1 MLSLLQKKPPKHW
14 NTITLIPLN
23 PNASLNNDT
32 MQRQLFP
39 KDEVLHNTIKSIE
52 FQRLLGTDA
61 TTKEGQDYIAEY
73 YDVATN
79 WEELKK
85 QGREKGTIADA
96 ASAYYYLLKTVKYE
110 SKKDNIWMTFYEG
123 LH

>member
-1 MLSLLQKKPPKHW
+1 LFIVHIQQYIQILNILFPNILSLCTNVLFTTEETTQ
-14 NTITLIPLN
+14 TLEYGHINPLN

-39 KDEVLHNTIKSIE
+39 KDEMLHNTIKSIE

-73 YDVATN
+73 
-79 WEELKK
+79 
-85 QGREKGTIADA
+85 
-96 ASAYYYLLKTVKYE
+96 
-110 SKKDNIWMTFYEG
+110 
-123 LH
+123 

>member
-1 MLSLLQKKPPKHW
+1 MLSLPQKKPPKHW

-23 PNASLNNDT
+23 SNASLNNDT

-39 KDEVLHNTIKSIE
+39 KDETLHNTIKSIE

-73 YDVATN
+73 YNVATN
-79 WEELKK
+79 WKELKK
-85 QGREKGTIADA
+85 QGEEKGTIADA
-96 ASAYYYLLKTVKYE
+96 ASAYYYLL
-110 SKKDNIWMTFYEG
+110 
-123 LH
+123 